1 MKILAYLQRHGS
13 TEISPAPEGWKP
25 IGLSRQG
32 WGEAQA
38 GADFLEQ
45 FVSSGG
51 GPKPDWGISSDLP
64 RAEQTLA
71 ISADT
76 LGIPMVEPDPQLRA
90 FEEQSETPA
99 RYEERTLAAFKD
111 VLNTAHK
118 TNSVPL
124 IVAHRSSTGWMGKN
138 YKTWIR
144 EPDYR
149 YDSLLLEGGVMAL
162 TDGGIVPLFRFIEK
176 NWPEHCKCQ

>member
-1 MKILAYLQRHGS
+1 MKIVAYLQRHGS
-13 TEISPAPEGWKP
+13 TDISPQPEGWKP

-45 FVSSGG
+45 FVKSGG

-71 ISADT
+71 ITADA
-76 LGIPMVEPDPQLRA
+76 LGIPMVKPDPQIRA
-90 FEEQSETPA
+90 FESEQETPA
-99 RYEERTLAAFKD
+99 RYEQRTLEGMNAVLDAAQ
-111 VLNTAHK
+111 K

-124 IVAHRSSTGWMGKN
+124 IVAHRSTTGWLGK
-138 YKTWIR
+138 YFKAWVR

-149 YDSLLLEGGVMAL
+149 YDSLLLEGGVLAL
-162 TDGGIVPLFRFIEK
+162 TDGGIMPLFRCVEK